1 MSADVRLE
9 MRREFWR
16 ELMASPELEAAL
28 LSEAERV
35 AAESEARVGAP
46 ARHKD
51 LRNPNFVAKT
61 VTRHGK
67 SSPYP
72 VGLVIAANPRSM
84 WKARHEGALH
94 G

>member
-28 LSEAERV
+28 LIEAEHV
-35 AAESEARVGAP
+35 AAEAEARVGAP
-46 ARHKD
+46 PRPKD
-51 LRNPNFVAKT
+51 LRNPNFVAMTATRYGKT
-61 VTRHGK
+61 
-67 SSPYP
+67 SPYP
-72 VGLVIAANPRSM
+72 VGLVIAANPRSI
-84 WKARHEGALH
+84 WKARHEGALR